1 MWAVDARSG
10 SNGPSAVAT
19 LTPIALHSRAL
30 TKSAHIYEQ
39 LRHDDWVE
47 RRAGARPSAT
57 WTWAGRPPRC
67 CPSSRA
73 SRGRRRRACAQVRHG
88 PRAWGELAGEHVDA
102 VCGVLRG
109 DEDFDADGD
118 AQIRWEAAI
127 ALPKVGAHA
136 LHEALAGDDENN
148 STPSALAAAA
158 ALLAARRDD
167 ADRDVRSKAAEVID
181 RTKDDYARLTAKRDR
196 TVTRRRSDAEYCD
209 SGDHPLLAIMEEWA
223 KRAYRRMVPSKRA
236 LSLRVAGY
244 VAAAA
249 GAGADVVR
257 RVLDREPG
265 VAREADVLSK
275 ERRTM
280 LHAAAAAGNGAALAP
295 LLRAGADPGAA
306 DGHGAT
312 PLHLASRWGRAACVA
327 ALAPARAG
335 AAAGRPRAR
344 RFWVLP
350 LHEAARYGHAAAV
363 AALLAAGADPLLR
376 DGRAART
383 PRDVARVP
391 VPGRRRKIEDG
402 GGGLVPPRRPR
413 RRGPGRRG
421 AAAAAAAAD
430 VVAAP
435 GAQGRRR
442 RAGRDPRSAAGG
454 GLGAPGPA
462 RRPSSSSSPTSEHVA
477 LPKKRAAPAAVA
489 KRAAPTKPRRSSAAP
504 APRRQEPA
512 PRAAPGR
519 GDGRPGRR
527 ATRRADADDA
537 AAVGVAAAAADEERA
552 AEVVTRCESQEGA
565 A

>member
-19 LTPIALHSRAL
+19 LTPIALHSLRAL

-47 RRAGARPSAT
+47 RRAGAA
-57 WTWAGRPPRC
+57 
-67 CPSSRA
+67 
-73 SRGRRRRACAQVRHG
+73 
-88 PRAWGELAGEHVDA
+88 A
-102 VCGVLRG
+102 VG
-109 DEDFDADGD
+109 DMD
-118 AQIRWEAAI
+118 
-127 ALPKVGAHA
+127 VGAHA
-136 LHEALAGDDENN
+136 LHEALAGDEENT

-181 RTKDDYARLTAKRDR
+181 RTKDDDVRLTTKRDR

-209 SGDHPLLAIMEEWA
+209 AGDHPLLAIMEEWA

-312 PLHLASRWGRAACVA
+312 PLHLASRWGRGVRRG
-327 ALAPARAG
+327 PRAG
-335 AAAGRPRAR
+335 PRGPGAATRAVHARDGFGCCRSTRPRATATR
-344 RFWVLP
+344 P
-350 LHEAARYGHAAAV
+350 PSP
-363 AALLAAGADPLLR
+363 LLAPADPLLR
-376 DGRAART
+376 DGAALDAATSRAR
-383 PRDVARVP
+383 
-391 VPGRRRKIEDG
+391 
-402 GGGLVPPRRPR
+402 
-413 RRGPGRRG
+413 
-421 AAAAAAAAD
+421 
-430 VVAAP
+430 
-435 GAQGRRR
+435 
-442 RAGRDPRSAAGG
+442 
-454 GLGAPGPA
+454 
-462 RRPSSSSSPTSEHVA
+462 SSSRTSP
-477 LPKKRAAPAAVA
+477 
-489 KRAAPTKPRRSSAAP
+489 
-504 APRRQEPA
+504 QN
-512 PRAAPGR
+512 
-519 GDGRPGRR
+519 
-527 ATRRADADDA
+527 
-537 AAVGVAAAAADEERA
+537 
-552 AEVVTRCESQEGA
+552 
-565 A
+565 

>member
-1 MWAVDARSG
+1 MLPVVARLARADVDAR
-10 SNGPSAVAT
+10 V
-19 LTPIALHSRAL
+19 
-30 TKSAHIYEQ
+30 
-39 LRHDDWVE
+39 
-47 RRAGARPSAT
+47 RRKCVMVLA
-57 WTWAGRPPRC
+57 
-67 CPSSRA
+67 
-73 SRGRRRRACAQVRHG
+73 
-88 PRAWGELAGEHVDA
+88 AWGELAGEHVDA

-127 ALPKVGAHA
+127 ALPKVVGAHA

-181 RTKDDYARLTAKRDR
+181 RTKDDYARLTAKRDA
-196 TVTRRRSDAEYCD
+196 TVARKRSDAEYCD

-280 LHAAAAAGNGAALAP
+280 LHAAAAAGNETALAP

-327 ALAPARAG
+327 ALAPARAAPG
-335 AAAGRPRAR
+335 AATRAVHAR
-344 RFWVLP
+344 DGFGVLP

-383 PRDVARVP
+383 PRDVARAFQFPDVAAKLKTAEAAWY
-391 VPGRRRKIEDG
+391 RRVARVAAG
-402 GGGLVPPRRPR
+402 PAAAAPPPPPPRRTSSRLPALKGGGD
-413 RRGPGRRG
+413 GP
-421 AAAAAAAAD
+421 AAIL
-430 VVAAP
+430 AAP
-435 GAQGRRR
+435 PPAATSAL
-442 RAGRDPRSAAGG
+442 RALPDDLLELVLAY
-454 GLGAPGPA
+454 L
-462 RRPSSSSSPTSEHVA
+462 RPEHVPP
-477 LPKKRAAPAAVA
+477 PKRRAAPAAVA

-504 APRRQEPA
+504 APRRQGSRRLA
-512 PRAAPGR
+512 PLRAAATAVQAAGR
-519 GDGRPGRR
+519 LAAPTPSTTRLPSQASPRLPPTKSARR
-527 ATRRADADDA
+527 K
-537 AAVGVAAAAADEERA
+537 
-552 AEVVTRCESQEGA
+552 S
-565 A
+565 